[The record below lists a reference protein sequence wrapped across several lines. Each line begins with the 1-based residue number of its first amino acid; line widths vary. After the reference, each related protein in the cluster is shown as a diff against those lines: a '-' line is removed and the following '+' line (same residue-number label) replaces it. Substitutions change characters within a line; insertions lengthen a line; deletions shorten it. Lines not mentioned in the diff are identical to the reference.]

1 MKSNLIRAVVTGGA
15 SGLGRATCE
24 EIIKE
29 GGQVVLLD
37 NNTELGKATC
47 SELGPKSYFFQVD
60 VTSEKNVDQTMEQAV
75 AALGSIN
82 LLVNCAG
89 IAPSQRL
96 LGKEG
101 LMTTAQF
108 QQTININL
116 VGSFSVCRAA
126 INHMQHN
133 EVDDQGQRAV
143 IINTASIAA
152 QDGQVGQA
160 AYAASKAGIIG
171 MMLPL
176 AREFSR
182 IGVRVVSVA
191 PGLFQT
197 PLMAKLPEQAITDLQ
212 SQIPF
217 PKRLGR
223 PDEFGRLVCHIYE
236 NHMLNGEV
244 IRLDGA
250 LRM

>member
-1 MKSNLIRAVVTGGA
+1 MESSFIRAVVTGGA

-24 EIIKE
+24 EIIKRN
-29 GGQVVLLD
+29 GQVVIFD
-37 NNTELGKATC
+37 SNIELGKKTC
-47 SELGPKSYFFQVD
+47 SELGTKSHFVQVD
-60 VTSEKNVDQTMEQAV
+60 VTSESDVDQAIEQAV
-75 AALGSIN
+75 ENLGSIN
-82 LLVNCAG
+82 FLVNCAG

-96 LGKEG
+96 LGKNE

-108 QQTININL
+108 QQAININL

-133 EVDDQGQRAV
+133 KVDDQGQRAV
-143 IINTASIAA
+143 IVNTASIAA

-160 AYAASKAGIIG
+160 AYAASKAGIVG

-182 IGVRVVSVA
+182 IGVRVVTVA

-197 PLMAKLPEQAITDLQ
+197 PLMEKLPEKAITDLQ
-212 SQIPF
+212 SHIPF

-223 PDEFGRLVCHIYE
+223 PDEFGRLVCHIYD
-236 NHMLNGEV
+236 NHMLNGEL

>member
-1 MKSNLIRAVVTGGA
+1 VVL

-24 EIIKE
+24 EIIKQ

-47 SELGPKSYFFQVD
+47 AELGARSYFVQVD
-60 VTSEKNVDQTMEQAV
+60 VTSEENVDQAMEQAI
-75 AALGSIN
+75 ANLGSIN

-96 LGKEG
+96 LGREG

-108 QQTININL
+108 QHAININL

-133 EVDDQGQRAV
+133 ETDDQGQRAV
-143 IINTASIAA
+143 IVNTASIAA

-160 AYAASKAGIIG
+160 AYAASKAGIVG

-182 IGVRVVSVA
+182 IGVRVVTVA

-197 PLMAKLPEQAITDLQ
+197 PLMAKFPEKAITDLQ

-217 PKRLGR
+217 PKRLGK